1 MYSKNFN
8 QITHRKIC
16 NGGQKK
22 KKYIYI
28 LNNIFT
34 LLILR
39 EIGISCAKGT
49 KKLRLSFF
57 FFKSGFDS
65 INFAKNTYKYLKVR

>member
-1 MYSKNFN
+1 MYQKNFN
-8 QITHRKIC
+8 QITHTKIC
-16 NGGQKK
+16 NGDP

-49 KKLRLSFF
+49 KKLCLSFFF
-57 FFKSGFDS
+57 FFKSGLDS
-65 INFAKNTYKYLKVR
+65 INFAKNTFKYLKVR

>member
-1 MYSKNFN
+1 MYPKKFN
-8 QITHRKIC
+8 QITHTKIC
-16 NGGQKK
+16 NGDQKK
-22 KKYIYI
+22 NI

-49 KKLRLSFF
+49 KKLSLFF
-57 FFKSGFDS
+57 FFKSGLDS

>member
-1 MYSKNFN
+1 MYQKNFN
-8 QITHRKIC
+8 QITHTKIC
-16 NGGQKK
+16 NGDQKK
-22 KKYIYI
+22 NIYI

-49 KKLRLSFF
+49 KKLCLSSF
-57 FFKSGFDS
+57 FFKSGLDS
-65 INFAKNTYKYLKVR
+65 INFAKNTFKYLKVR

>member
-1 MYSKNFN
+1 MYQKSFN
-8 QITHRKIC
+8 QITHTKIC
-16 NGGQKK
+16 NGDQ

-49 KKLRLSFF
+49 KKLCLSSF
-57 FFKSGFDS
+57 FFKSGLDS
-65 INFAKNTYKYLKVR
+65 INFAKNTFKYLKVR

>member
-1 MYSKNFN
+1 MA
-8 QITHRKIC
+8 I
-16 NGGQKK
+16 QKK
-22 KKYIYI
+22 KNIYI

-49 KKLRLSFF
+49 KKLCLSF
-57 FFKSGFDS
+57 FFKSGLDS
-65 INFAKNTYKYLKVR
+65 INFAKNT

>member
-1 MYSKNFN
+1 MYQKNFN
-8 QITHRKIC
+8 QITHTKIC
-16 NGGQKK
+16 NGDPKK
-22 KKYIYI
+22 IYI

-49 KKLRLSFF
+49 KKLCLSLF
-57 FFKSGFDS
+57 FFKSGLDS